1 MASAVNGA
9 SLKWV
14 ALAALILQNSGVAI
28 TMRFSLLNKDPGDK
42 YIASTAVL
50 MSEVLKLV
58 ISGALCFW
66 LDAKGSLQAFKT
78 ILNTEGRSDVG
89 KLCVPSVLYTLQNS
103 LQFISMANLSAPV
116 FQVLY
121 QMKIITTAV
130 FSVMMLSRKIL
141 SSQWISIIALAS
153 GVALVQ
159 LSQNDSSGGG
169 GGGGGDNNNSV
180 VGLVSVLCGCLTS
193 GFAGVYFEMVLKS
206 SSASIWLRNIQLS
219 VIGIVISSISCYLR
233 DGAELSSRGLF
244 AGYGADVWTVIF
256 LQAAGGMI
264 VATVVKYADNVLKG
278 FATSVSIVLSA
289 VWSAVLF
296 NDVEINSGFLVG
308 ASIVIGAVFGF
319 GYQPGAP
326 KTAAS
331 DSLLPIKSQST

>member
-1 MASAVNGA
+1 MQQQARLFGMD
-9 SLKWV
+9 LKWI
-14 ALAALILQNSGVAI
+14 ALAALILQNSGIAI
-28 TMRFSLLNKDPGDK
+28 TMRYSLLNKAPEDK

-50 MSEVLKLV
+50 MSEVIKLI
-58 ISGALCFW
+58 ISSALCYL
-66 LDAKGSLQAFKT
+66 LDAKGSMKDFQS
-78 ILNTEGRSDVG
+78 ILNIEGRSDVG
-89 KLCVPSVLYTLQNS
+89 KLCVPSILYTLQNS
-103 LQFISMANLSAPV
+103 LQYISMANLSAPV

-141 SSQWISIIALAS
+141 ATQWISIIALTS

-159 LSQNDSSGGG
+159 LSQQE
-169 GGGGGDNNNSV
+169 GGGGGDGQNSF

-193 GFAGVYFEMVLKS
+193 GFAGVYFEMVLKA

-219 VIGIVISSISCYLR
+219 VIGIVLSTAACFLR
-233 DGAELSSRGLF
+233 DSDALTQRGF
-244 AGYGADVWTVIF
+244 FVGYGVDVWSVIL

-278 FATSVSIVLSA
+278 FATSVSIILSA
-289 VWSAVLF
+289 VWSAALF

-308 ASIVIGAVFGF
+308 AAVVISAVFGF
-319 GYQPGAP
+319 SHQPSPA
-326 KTAAS
+326 KLAV
-331 DSLLPIKSQST
+331 DILPSKSQST